1 MDSTERTPRGRVAF
15 FDVDHTITRKST
27 ARRYAVHAAKSGF
40 FPFRTLLSI
49 PVHYLSYRFGNMKT
63 NLFTREFDFLR
74 GISYDDMVRLARET
88 FDLYIKADIYQGAE
102 ALIRRLKEEGQEIVL
117 ATSSIEVIIRP
128 LAEYL
133 KVSHTIA
140 SRLEFVNGVSTG
152 RFLEYPNFGEE
163 KKQRVL
169 EFLEKQGISLEDS
182 SFYSDSKHD
191 RPLLESAGKAVA
203 VHPDRTLKRIARQMG
218 WEIINFSE

>member
-1 MDSTERTPRGRVAF
+1 MDSQKRRSPERVAV

-49 PVHYLSYRFGNMKT
+49 PIHYLSYRFGNMKT
-63 NLFTREFDFLR
+63 NLFTREFDSLR
-74 GISYDDMVRLARET
+74 GISYGDMIRIAEET
-88 FDLYIKADIYQGAE
+88 FQLYIKADIYKEAE
-102 ALIRRLKEEGQEIVL
+102 ALIRRLEEEGQQIVL
-117 ATSSIEVIIRP
+117 ATSSIEIIVRP

-133 KVSHTIA
+133 KVSHILA
-140 SRLEFVNGVSTG
+140 SKLEFLDGVSTG
-152 RFLEYPNFGEE
+152 RFLERPNFGEE

-169 EFLEKQGISLEDS
+169 EYLKKEGIALKEA

-191 RPLLESAGKAVA
+191 MPLLESVGQPVA
-203 VHPDRTLKRIARQMG
+203 VHPDRTLKRIARQKG
-218 WEIINFSE
+218 WKIINFSE